1 MPYSVYIDEA
11 GDLGIGKGTQWFII
25 SAIAIERSEEL
36 NIRKTMQSIKNKLN
50 LNTIHFRDIKDHSK
64 RLYIVSSL
72 AQHDFT
78 YFNVICDTRKLKL
91 HNSNF
96 VYNYL
101 CRLLIER
108 TSWFIRDLNDT
119 ADIMLSSRGTSR
131 DEDLKKYIQDI
142 LLNDYNNQVAKI
154 FNKVSYQS
162 SPKWDMLQLADICAT
177 RMFYSYEQNKFDF
190 TIPCYAKLLKNKLY
204 HYNDRI
210 IKYGIK
216 YFSDDMKPSDLDI
229 ICK

>member
-1 MPYSVYIDEA
+1 MVGLTGFE
-11 GDLGIGKGTQWFII
+11 
-25 SAIAIERSEEL
+25 
-36 NIRKTMQSIKNKLN
+36 
-50 LNTIHFRDIKDHSK
+50 
-64 RLYIVSSL
+64 
-72 AQHDFT
+72 
-78 YFNVICDTRKLKL
+78 
-91 HNSNF
+91 
-96 VYNYL
+96 
-101 CRLLIER
+101 
-108 TSWFIRDLNDT
+108 
-119 ADIMLSSRGTSR
+119 
-131 DEDLKKYIQDI
+131 

-177 RMFYSYEQNKFDF
+177 SMFYSYEQNKFNF
-190 TIPCYAKLLKNKLY
+190 TVPCYAKLLKNKLY